1 MARPRSQ
8 PATSCPSTDLSK
20 LSSEVL
26 RLRLQQLNLPV
37 TGNHA
42 RLVERLR
49 SANGTRQLSAPTR
62 TKRADG
68 RVAKRS
74 PTSSKRSKQAA
85 RSLNRQSASSN
96 LPSEPQDRDE
106 VLDHFPEEEES
117 ATSDLLVDLNAEPME
132 PMELCD
138 AVFTPA
144 QLAAIQDTVSSTVQ
158 AVFQSLPHN
167 DVIPPAPAFSS
178 TPSPRVPSVVSPN
191 GLNRPLDKTLE
202 DKILRGEYVDFSLL
216 LPETLYQTQTPAL
229 QLRYED
235 SPPGSLGSPLT
246 VVKRKKPV
254 VDSFQ
259 KWLDAFMAYMLVI
272 VTAYPNRAV
281 ELIKYQQIISRA
293 VTKFKGLA
301 WYTYDE
307 HFRRRAARDLTIAW
321 DRIDIELWTVTFT
334 GTAKP
339 HCSICSSP
347 YHQSDDCPHQE
358 PSKKPRRSALV
369 CFDYNKPSGCQRRTC
384 HFPHN
389 CRRCGSS
396 SHALFNCPSS
406 KQHATCTKSATPG
419 DRSKE

>member
-1 MARPRSQ
+1 M
-8 PATSCPSTDLSK
+8 
-20 LSSEVL
+20 
-26 RLRLQQLNLPV
+26 
-37 TGNHA
+37 
-42 RLVERLR
+42 
-49 SANGTRQLSAPTR
+49 
-62 TKRADG
+62 
-68 RVAKRS
+68 
-74 PTSSKRSKQAA
+74 
-85 RSLNRQSASSN
+85 
-96 LPSEPQDRDE
+96 
-106 VLDHFPEEEES
+106 DHFPEEEES

-132 PMELCD
+132 SMDSSD

-144 QLAAIQDTVSSTVQ
+144 QLEAIQDTVSSTVQ

-167 DVIPPAPAFSS
+167 DAIPPAPAFSS
-178 TPSPRVPSVVSPN
+178 TPSPHVSSVASPN
-191 GLNRPLDKTLE
+191 GLNRPLDKALE
-202 DKILRGEYVDFSLL
+202 DKIFRGEYVDFSLL

-229 QLRYED
+229 QLHRED
-235 SPPGSLGSPLT
+235 SPPGYLGSLLT

-272 VTAYPNRAV
+272 VTAYPNRV
-281 ELIKYQQIISRA
+281 GELIKYQQIISRA

-307 HFRRRAARDLTIAW
+307 HFRCSAARDLTIAW

-358 PSKKPRRSALV
+358 PSKKPRRSALI
-369 CFDYNKPSGCQRRTC
+369 CFDFNKPSGCQRHTC
-384 HFPHN
+384 HLPHN

-396 SHALFNCPSS
+396 SHALFN
-406 KQHATCTKSATPG
+406 
-419 DRSKE
+419 

>member
-1 MARPRSQ
+1 MACPRSQ
-8 PATSCPSTDLSK
+8 PATSRRSTDLSK

-26 RLRLQQLNLPV
+26 RLHLQQMNLSV

-42 RLVERLR
+42 CLVKRLR
-49 SANGTRQLSAPTR
+49 SANGTHQLSATMR
-62 TKRADG
+62 NKRADG

-74 PTSSKRSKQAA
+74 STSSKRSQQAA
-85 RSLNRQSASSN
+85 QSLNRQSTTSY
-96 LPSEPQDRDE
+96 LDSEPHDLDQ
-106 VLDHFPEEEES
+106 VLDLFPKEEES
-117 ATSDLLVDLNAEPME
+117 ATSHLLVDLNAEPME
-132 PMELCD
+132 SMESSD
-138 AVFTPA
+138 AVFTAA

-158 AVFQSLPHN
+158 AEFQLLPHN
-167 DVIPPAPAFSS
+167 DVIPPAPAFFS
-178 TPSPRVPSVVSPN
+178 TPSPRVSSVVPSN
-191 GLNRPLDKTLE
+191 ALNHPLDKALE
-202 DKILRGEYVDFSLL
+202 DKILRGEHVDFSLL
-216 LPETLYQTQTPAL
+216 MPETLYQTQTPAL
-229 QLRYED
+229 QLHYED
-235 SPPGSLGSPLT
+235 SPPGYLGSPLT
-246 VVKRKKPV
+246 IVKRKKPV

-307 HFRRRAARDLTIAW
+307 HFRRRVARNLTIAW

-358 PSKKPRRSALV
+358 PSKKPRRTALV
-369 CFDYNKPSGCQRRTC
+369 CFDFNKPSGCQRRTF

-389 CRRCGSS
+389 CHRCGSS

-406 KQHATCTKSATPG
+406 KQHATSTKSAAPG
-419 DRSKE
+419 DRSKK

>member
-8 PATSCPSTDLSK
+8 PATSRPSTDLSK

-132 PMELCD
+132 PMELSD

-158 AVFQSLPHN
+158 AAFQSIPHN
-167 DVIPPAPAFSS
+167 DVIPPAPTFSS
-178 TPSPRVPSVVSPN
+178 TASPCVPSVVSPN
-191 GLNRPLDKTLE
+191 ALNRPLDKALE
-202 DKILRGEYVDFSLL
+202 DRILRGEYVDFSLL
-216 LPETLYQTQTPAL
+216 LPETLYQTQTPSL
-229 QLRYED
+229 QLRYEE

-246 VVKRKKPV
+246 VVKRKKPG

-259 KWLDAFMAYMLVI
+259 KWLDVFTACMLVI

-281 ELIKYQQIISRA
+281 ELIKYQQILSHA

-369 CFDYNKPSGCQRRTC
+369 CFDFIKPFRV
-384 HFPHN
+384 
-389 CRRCGSS
+389 
-396 SHALFNCPSS
+396 
-406 KQHATCTKSATPG
+406 SATYLSLPPQLPPLWIQQSHTLQLPLLQTACYKHQISKPG
-419 DRSKE
+419 

>member
-1 MARPRSQ
+1 
-8 PATSCPSTDLSK
+8 
-20 LSSEVL
+20 
-26 RLRLQQLNLPV
+26 
-37 TGNHA
+37 
-42 RLVERLR
+42 
-49 SANGTRQLSAPTR
+49 
-62 TKRADG
+62 
-68 RVAKRS
+68 
-74 PTSSKRSKQAA
+74 
-85 RSLNRQSASSN
+85 
-96 LPSEPQDRDE
+96 
-106 VLDHFPEEEES
+106 
-117 ATSDLLVDLNAEPME
+117 ME

-158 AVFQSLPHN
+158 AAFQSIPHN
-167 DVIPPAPAFSS
+167 DVIPPAPTFSS
-178 TPSPRVPSVVSPN
+178 TPSPCVPSVVSPN
-191 GLNRPLDKTLE
+191 ALNRPLDKALE
-202 DKILRGEYVDFSLL
+202 DRILRGEYVDFSLL
-216 LPETLYQTQTPAL
+216 LPETLYQTQTPSL
-229 QLRYED
+229 QLRYEE

-246 VVKRKKPV
+246 VVKRKKPG

-259 KWLDAFMAYMLVI
+259 KWLDVFTACMLVI

-281 ELIKYQQIISRA
+281 ELIKYQQILSHA

-369 CFDYNKPSGCQRRTC
+369 CFDFIKPFRV
-384 HFPHN
+384 
-389 CRRCGSS
+389 
-396 SHALFNCPSS
+396 
-406 KQHATCTKSATPG
+406 SATYLSLPPQLPPLWIQQSRTLQLPQLQTACYKHQISKPG
-419 DRSKE
+419 